1 MPVETAPAIEVSQLV
16 ELQAVDTQLQDLNEL
31 LGDLPKK
38 VDKLRQEEESLI
50 NAVDKGKNRLK
61 EIKLALNKA
70 EHRMA
75 EIKQKID
82 KLKDQLSLV
91 TSNKQYDALTQ
102 EIEYLKQE
110 MDEVELED
118 LELEEEKETLQ
129 NDLQEKEENLE
140 SLSENLSTRRDRLED
155 LIAESADKKSELEKV
170 REEKSI
176 HIDPSLLGRYMR
188 IRDARDGLAVVT
200 LDGNSCSGCGFVVPT
215 QSVSFIRK
223 KTLLYNCDIC
233 SRFLY
238 FDK

>member
-1 MPVETAPAIEVSQLV
+1 MIEVSQIV
-16 ELQAVDTQLQDLNEL
+16 ELQTVDTQLRDLNEL

-38 VDKLRQEEESLI
+38 VDKLHQGEESLI
-50 NAVDKGKNRLK
+50 NEVDKGKIRLK
-61 EIKLALNKA
+61 EIGLALNKA
-70 EHRMA
+70 DHRLA

-118 LELEEEKETLQ
+118 LELDEEKETLQ
-129 NDLQEKEENLE
+129 NDLQEKENNLE
-140 SLSENLSTRRDRLED
+140 ALSENLKTRRLKLED
-155 LIAESADKKSELEKV
+155 LIAESADKKSKLEKE
-170 REEKSI
+170 REKKSI
-176 HIDPSLLGRYMR
+176 NIDPSVLGRYVR

-200 LDGNSCSGCGFVVPT
+200 INVNSCSACGFVVPPQT
-215 QSVSFIRK
+215 VSVIRK
-223 KTLLYNCDIC
+223 KTLIYNCDVC

>member
-1 MPVETAPAIEVSQLV
+1 MLEVTQLV

-38 VDKLRQEEESLI
+38 VDKLRLEEESLI
-50 NAVDKGKNRLK
+50 NAVDKGNSRLK
-61 EIKLALNKA
+61 EIELALNKA
-70 EHRMA
+70 EHHVA

-102 EIEYLKQE
+102 EIEYLKQAMNE
-110 MDEVELED
+110 AELED
-118 LELEEEKETLQ
+118 LELEEEKETLH

-140 SLSENLSTRRDRLED
+140 FLSKDLKIRRGRLEN
-155 LIAESADKKSELEKV
+155 LIAESADKKSELEKE

-176 HIDPSLLGRYMR
+176 HIDPSVLGRYVR
-188 IRDARDGLAVVT
+188 ISDARDGLAVLT
-200 LDGNSCSGCGFVVPT
+200 IDRNSCSGCGFVVPPQT
-215 QSVSFIRK
+215 VSVIRK

>member
-1 MPVETAPAIEVSQLV
+1 MLEVTQLV

-38 VDKLRQEEESLI
+38 VDKLRLEEESLI
-50 NAVDKGKNRLK
+50 NAVDKGNNRLK
-61 EIKLALNKA
+61 EIELALNKA
-70 EHRMA
+70 EHHMA

-102 EIEYLKQE
+102 EIEYLKQA

-118 LELEEEKETLQ
+118 LELEEEKDTLR

-140 SLSENLSTRRDRLED
+140 SLSEDLRTRRGRLVD
-155 LIAESADKKSELEKV
+155 LIAESADKKSELEKE

-176 HIDPSLLGRYMR
+176 HIDPSLLGRYVR
-188 IRDARDGLAVVT
+188 IRDARYGLAVVT
-200 LDGNSCSGCGFVVPT
+200 IDGNSCSGCGFVVPPQT
-215 QSVSFIRK
+215 VSVIRK

>member
-1 MPVETAPAIEVSQLV
+1 MIEVSQIV
-16 ELQAVDTQLQDLNEL
+16 ELQTVDTQLRDLNEL

-38 VDKLRQEEESLI
+38 VDELHQEEESLI
-50 NAVDKGKNRLK
+50 DALDKGKIRLK
-61 EIKLALNKA
+61 EIELALNKA
-70 EHRMA
+70 EHRLA

-118 LELEEEKETLQ
+118 LELDEEKETLQ
-129 NDLQEKEENLE
+129 NDLQEKENNLE
-140 SLSENLSTRRDRLED
+140 ALSENLKTRRLKLED
-155 LIAESADKKSELEKV
+155 LIAESADKKTKLEKE
-170 REEKSI
+170 REKKSI
-176 HIDPSLLGRYMR
+176 NIDPSVLGRYVR

-200 LDGNSCSGCGFVVPT
+200 INVNSCSACGFVVPPQT
-215 QSVSFIRK
+215 VSVIRK
-223 KTLLYNCDIC
+223 KTLIYNCDVC

>member
-91 TSNKQYDALTQ
+91 TSNKQYDALNQ

>member
-1 MPVETAPAIEVSQLV
+1 MLEVTQLV
-16 ELQAVDTQLQDLNEL
+16 ELQAVDTQLHDLNEI

-38 VDKLRQEEESLI
+38 VDKLRQDEESLI
-50 NAVDKGKNRLK
+50 NAVDKGNNRLK
-61 EIKLALNKA
+61 EIELALNKA
-70 EHRMA
+70 EHHMA

-102 EIEYLKQE
+102 EIEYLKQAMNE
-110 MDEVELED
+110 AELED

-140 SLSENLSTRRDRLED
+140 SLSEDLRIRRGRLEN
-155 LIAESADKKSELEKV
+155 LIAESADNKSELEKE

-176 HIDPSLLGRYMR
+176 PIDPSVLGRYVR

-200 LDGNSCSGCGFVVPT
+200 IDRNSCSGCGFVVPPQT
-215 QSVSFIRK
+215 VSVIRK
-223 KTLLYNCDIC
+223 KTLLYNCDVC

-238 FDK
+238 FD

>member
-1 MPVETAPAIEVSQLV
+1 MLEVTQLV
-16 ELQAVDTQLQDLNEL
+16 ELQAVDTKLQDLNEL

-38 VDKLRQEEESLI
+38 VDKLLLEEESLI
-50 NAVDKGKNRLK
+50 NAVDKGNNRLK
-61 EIKLALNKA
+61 EIELALNKA
-70 EHRMA
+70 EHHMA

-102 EIEYLKQE
+102 EIEYLKQAMNE
-110 MDEVELED
+110 AELED

-140 SLSENLSTRRDRLED
+140 SLSEDLKIRIVRLED
-155 LIAESADKKSELEKV
+155 LIAESADKKSELEKD
-170 REEKSI
+170 RKEKSI
-176 HIDPSLLGRYMR
+176 DIDPSVLGRYVQ
-188 IRDARDGLAVVT
+188 IRDARYGLAVVSI
-200 LDGNSCSGCGFVVPT
+200 DGNSCSGCGFVVPPQT
-215 QSVSFIRK
+215 VSVIRK

>member
-1 MPVETAPAIEVSQLV
+1 MLELTQLV
-16 ELQAVDTQLQDLNEL
+16 ELQAVDTKLQDLNEL

-38 VDKLRQEEESLI
+38 VDKLRLEEESLI
-50 NAVDKGKNRLK
+50 NAVDKGNNRLK
-61 EIKLALNKA
+61 EIELALNKA
-70 EHRMA
+70 EHHMA

-102 EIEYLKQE
+102 EIEYLKQA
-110 MDEVELED
+110 MNDAELED

-140 SLSENLSTRRDRLED
+140 SLSDDLRIRRGRLEN
-155 LIAESADKKSELEKV
+155 LIAESADKKSELEKE

-176 HIDPSLLGRYMR
+176 HIDPSVLGRYVR

-200 LDGNSCSGCGFVVPT
+200 IDRNSCSGCGFVVPPQT
-215 QSVSFIRK
+215 VSVIRK
-223 KTLLYNCDIC
+223 KTLLYNCDVC

-238 FDK
+238 FD

>member
-1 MPVETAPAIEVSQLV
+1 MLEVTQLV

-38 VDKLRQEEESLI
+38 VNKLRLEEESLI
-50 NAVDKGKNRLK
+50 KAVDEGNNRLK
-61 EIKLALNKA
+61 EIELALNKA
-70 EHRMA
+70 EHHMA

-102 EIEYLKQE
+102 EIDYLKQVMNE
-110 MDEVELED
+110 AELED
-118 LELEEEKETLQ
+118 LGLEEEKETLHS
-129 NDLQEKEENLE
+129 DLKEKEENLE
-140 SLSENLSTRRDRLED
+140 FLSDDLKKRRGRLEN
-155 LIAESADKKSELEKV
+155 LIAESADKKSELEKE

-176 HIDPSLLGRYMR
+176 HIDPSVLSRYVR
-188 IRDARDGLAVVT
+188 VSDARDGLAVVT
-200 LDGNSCSGCGFVVPT
+200 IDGNSCSGCGFVVPPQT
-215 QSVSFIRK
+215 VSVIRK
-223 KTLLYNCDIC
+223 KTLLYNCDVC

>member
-1 MPVETAPAIEVSQLV
+1 MIEVVQLV

-38 VDKLRQEEESLI
+38 VDKLHQGEESLI
-50 NAVDKGKNRLK
+50 NEVDKGKIRLK
-61 EIKLALNKA
+61 EIGLALNKA
-70 EHRMA
+70 DHRLA

-91 TSNKQYDALTQ
+91 TTNKQYDALTQ

-118 LELEEEKETLQ
+118 LELDEEKETLQ
-129 NDLQEKEENLE
+129 NDLQEKENNLE
-140 SLSENLSTRRDRLED
+140 VLSEDLKTRRLRLED
-155 LIAESADKKSELEKV
+155 LIAESADKKSELEKE
-170 REEKSI
+170 RKKKSI
-176 HIDPSLLGRYMR
+176 NIDPSVLGRYVR
-188 IRDARDGLAVVT
+188 IRDARDGLAVVSIN
-200 LDGNSCSGCGFVVPT
+200 GNSCSACGFVVPPQT
-215 QSVSFIRK
+215 VSVIRK
-223 KTLLYNCDIC
+223 KTLLYHCDIC

>member
-1 MPVETAPAIEVSQLV
+1 M
-16 ELQAVDTQLQDLNEL
+16 ELQTLDTQLQDLNEL

-38 VDKLRQEEESLI
+38 VDKLHQEEESLI

-61 EIKLALNKA
+61 EIELALNKA
-70 EHRMA
+70 EHHMA
-75 EIKQKID
+75 VIKQKID

-102 EIEYLKQE
+102 EIEYLKQAMNE
-110 MDEVELED
+110 AELED

-140 SLSENLSTRRDRLED
+140 SLSEDLRIRRDRLEN
-155 LIAESADKKSELEKV
+155 LIAESANKKSELEKE

-176 HIDPSLLGRYMR
+176 HIDSSVLGRYVR
-188 IRDARDGLAVVT
+188 IRDARDGLAVLT
-200 LDGNSCSGCGFVVPT
+200 IDRNSCSGCGFVVPPQT
-215 QSVSFIRK
+215 VSVIRK
-223 KTLLYNCDIC
+223 KTLLYNCDVC

>member
-1 MPVETAPAIEVSQLV
+1 MIEVSQLV

-155 LIAESADKKSELEKV
+155 LIAESADKKSELEKE

>member
-1 MPVETAPAIEVSQLV
+1 MIEVSQIV
-16 ELQAVDTQLQDLNEL
+16 ELQTVDTQLRDLNEL

-38 VDKLRQEEESLI
+38 VDKLHQGEESLI
-50 NAVDKGKNRLK
+50 NEVDKGKIRLK
-61 EIKLALNKA
+61 EIGLALNKA
-70 EHRMA
+70 DHRLA

-110 MDEVELED
+110 MDEVEIED
-118 LELEEEKETLQ
+118 LELDEEKGILQ
-129 NDLQEKEENLE
+129 NDIQEKENNLE
-140 SLSENLSTRRDRLED
+140 ALSEDLKTRRLKLED
-155 LIAESADKKSELEKV
+155 LIAESADKKSKLEKE
-170 REEKSI
+170 REKKSI
-176 HIDPSLLGRYMR
+176 NIDPSVLVRYVR

-200 LDGNSCSGCGFVVPT
+200 INVNSCSACGFVVPPQT
-215 QSVSFIRK
+215 VSVIRK
-223 KTLLYNCDIC
+223 KTLVYNCDVC

>member
-1 MPVETAPAIEVSQLV
+1 MLEVTQLV
-16 ELQAVDTQLQDLNEL
+16 ELQALDTQLQDLNEL

-38 VDKLRQEEESLI
+38 VDKLRLEEESLI
-50 NAVDKGKNRLK
+50 NAVDKGNNRLK
-61 EIKLALNKA
+61 EIELALNKA
-70 EHRMA
+70 EHHMA

-102 EIEYLKQE
+102 EIEYLKLAMNE
-110 MDEVELED
+110 AELED

-140 SLSENLSTRRDRLED
+140 SLSEDLKIRRGRLEN
-155 LIAESADKKSELEKV
+155 LIAESADKKSELEKE
-170 REEKSI
+170 REGKSI
-176 HIDPSLLGRYMR
+176 HIDPSVLGRYVR

-200 LDGNSCSGCGFVVPT
+200 IDVNSCSGCGFVVPPQT
-215 QSVSFIRK
+215 VSVIRK

>member
-1 MPVETAPAIEVSQLV
+1 M
-16 ELQAVDTQLQDLNEL
+16 DTQLQDLNEL

-155 LIAESADKKSELEKV
+155 LIAESADKKSELEKE

-176 HIDPSLLGRYMR
+176 HIDPSVLGRYMR
-188 IRDARDGLAVVT
+188 IRDARDGLAVVN
-200 LDGNSCSGCGFVVPT
+200 LNGHSCSGCGSVVPI
-215 QSVSFIRK
+215 QSVSVIRK

>member
-1 MPVETAPAIEVSQLV
+1 MLEVTQLV

-31 LGDLPKK
+31 LGDLPRK
-38 VDKLRQEEESLI
+38 VDKLRLEEESLI
-50 NAVDKGKNRLK
+50 NAVDKGNNRLK
-61 EIKLALNKA
+61 EIELALNKA
-70 EHRMA
+70 EHHMA

-102 EIEYLKQE
+102 EIEYLKKAMNE
-110 MDEVELED
+110 AELED
-118 LELEEEKETLQ
+118 LELEEEKETLH
-129 NDLQEKEENLE
+129 NDLQEKEGNLE
-140 SLSENLSTRRDRLED
+140 SLNEDLRIRRGRLEN
-155 LIAESADKKSELEKV
+155 LIAESAEKKSELEKE

-176 HIDPSLLGRYMR
+176 HIDPSVLGRYVR

-200 LDGNSCSGCGFVVPT
+200 IDRNSCSGCGFVVPPQT
-215 QSVSFIRK
+215 VSVIRK

>member
-1 MPVETAPAIEVSQLV
+1 MLEVTQLV
-16 ELQAVDTQLQDLNEL
+16 ELQALDTQLQDLNEL

-38 VDKLRQEEESLI
+38 VDKLRLEEESLI
-50 NAVDKGKNRLK
+50 NAVDKGNNRLK
-61 EIKLALNKA
+61 EIELALNKA
-70 EHRMA
+70 EHHMA

-91 TSNKQYDALTQ
+91 TSNKQYDALPQ
-102 EIEYLKQE
+102 EIEYLKQAMNE
-110 MDEVELED
+110 AELED

-140 SLSENLSTRRDRLED
+140 SLSEDLRIRRGRLEN
-155 LIAESADKKSELEKV
+155 LIAESADKKSELEKE

-176 HIDPSLLGRYMR
+176 HIDPTVLGRYVR
-188 IRDARDGLAVVT
+188 IRDARYGLAVVT
-200 LDGNSCSGCGFVVPT
+200 IDGNSCSGCGFVVPPQT
-215 QSVSFIRK
+215 VSVIRK

>member
-1 MPVETAPAIEVSQLV
+1 MIEVSQLV

-31 LGDLPKK
+31 LGDLPRK

>member
-1 MPVETAPAIEVSQLV
+1 M

-140 SLSENLSTRRDRLED
+140 SLSENLSTRRGRLED
-155 LIAESADKKSELEKV
+155 LIAESADKKSELEKE

-188 IRDARDGLAVVT
+188 IRDARDGLAVVN
-200 LDGNSCSGCGFVVPT
+200 LNGHSCSGCGSVVPI
-215 QSVSFIRK
+215 QSVSVIRK